1 MAIRDRALGE
11 LDEEMTRLLH
21 QRAAAVEEEERG
33 RKDVLQLAVL
43 VANTEQGISQLA
55 KRMEDLAGRGT
66 RLSSERDELRSRR
79 ESAID
84 RHEVLRKEYGEA
96 DRLVSQLR
104 TEQRTVQEEAAQ
116 ATGALQSLDQVI
128 LRRSE
133 ELAGVDSRLEALQS
147 VVREEM
153 GYGRQGAEQSPALKS
168 CDGVRDAV
176 AEWLVIPSGMERAV
190 EAVLGERVR
199 GWFVDEPSVGQR
211 LIRFLQEE
219 ALGRGS
225 FIPQRP
231 RWESGRPHD
240 WWPSITTQP
249 GVVGLAVDLVQT
261 DAARTAARDS
271 LFDRVVIVRS
281 LDQAIQLWER
291 HAWSAPNGPILGDS
305 GW

>member
-1 MAIRDRALGE
+1 
-11 LDEEMTRLLH
+11 MTRLLH

-55 KRMEDLAGRGT
+55 KRMEDLAGR
-66 RLSSERDELRSRR
+66 RSALIVRARRTGNQR

-84 RHEVLRKEYGEA
+84 RHEVLRKEYGET

-104 TEQRTVQEEAAQ
+104 MEQRTVQEEAAQ
-116 ATGALQSLDQVI
+116 STGVLQSLDQMI

-133 ELAGVDSRLEALQS
+133 ELAGVDSRFEALQS

-153 GYGRQGAEQSPALKS
+153 GYGRQGTQQGPALKS

-199 GWFVDEPSVGQR
+199 GWFVDEPSVGRR
-211 LIRFLQEE
+211 LIRFLQDET
-219 ALGRGS
+219 LGRGS
-225 FIPQRP
+225 FIPQHP
-231 RWESGRPHD
+231 RWEG
-240 WWPSITTQP
+240 
-249 GVVGLAVDLVQT
+249 
-261 DAARTAARDS
+261 
-271 LFDRVVIVRS
+271 
-281 LDQAIQLWER
+281 
-291 HAWSAPNGPILGDS
+291 GPVS
-305 GW
+305 